1 LIPVTEVSDVLAPQE
16 TPSYT
21 IRSYP
26 GQPPSAEDGQEIYFE
41 QCAQCHG
48 EDGTGVVP
56 AARNF
61 KDLDYMRGETPADF
75 YAVVTEGR
83 NDMPAYRDRLSSDQ
97 IWEVVFYVWRL
108 STDADTLQLGK
119 GIYEEDCASCHG
131 EDGSGELLGSADF
144 TDLRQMDGLAPRDL
158 YLTVTQGRGSMPAW
172 QSLLT
177 QDERWAV
184 IDYLR
189 TFTYDAELLQDTGVS
204 QPTATAEATAPV
216 EVVCSPDDPNPFAW
230 DSEEAIQ
237 AGEGVYQA
245 QCVACHGEDG
255 SGNIPNAPD
264 FTTAEVQEDLRD
276 NPGRYRC
283 AVAEG
288 VGTMPGFGSRISEDE
303 QWQVITYL
311 NSLAP

>member
-1 LIPVTEVSDVLAPQE
+1 
-16 TPSYT
+16 
-21 IRSYP
+21 
-26 GQPPSAEDGQEIYFE
+26 
-41 QCAQCHG
+41 
-48 EDGTGVVP
+48 
-56 AARNF
+56 
-61 KDLDYMRGETPADF
+61 
-75 YAVVTEGR
+75 
-83 NDMPAYRDRLSSDQ
+83 
-97 IWEVVFYVWRL
+97 
-108 STDADTLQLGK
+108 
-119 GIYEEDCASCHG
+119 
-131 EDGSGELLGSADF
+131 
-144 TDLRQMDGLAPRDL
+144 MDGLAPRDL